1 MISFIK
7 GELKE
12 VGIDFVVVENHGI
25 GYLIKV
31 PATVVTMLPVIGS
44 EIQIFTYL
52 YIREDI
58 LDLYGFLEKEDIT
71 VFRLL
76 LGVSGIGP
84 KGALAILSTISVDDL
99 RFAVLAGDA
108 KTIAKAPG
116 IGSKTAQ
123 KMVIELKDKLKLEE
137 VFEQKLAKEAKDV
150 GQTKE
155 IQNEAVQALTAL
167 GYSPTDALRAV
178 RTVTVT
184 EDMTVETLL
193 KASLK
198 KMSR

>member
-1 MISFIK
+1 M
-7 GELKE
+7 
-12 VGIDFVVVENHGI
+12 VENHGI

-31 PATVVTMLPVIGS
+31 PATVVTMLPAIGS

-178 RTVTVT
+178 RAVTVT